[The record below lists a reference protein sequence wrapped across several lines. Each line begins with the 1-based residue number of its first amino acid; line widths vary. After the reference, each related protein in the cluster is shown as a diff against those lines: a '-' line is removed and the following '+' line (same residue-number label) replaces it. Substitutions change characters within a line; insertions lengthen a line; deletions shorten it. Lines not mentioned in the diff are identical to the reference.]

1 MRSNIT
7 SVFVAGVGVNFD
19 QSLDVYPKCELS
31 SNRSVNMR

>member
-19 QSLDVYPKCELS
+19 QSLAVYPKCELS
-31 SNRSVNMR
+31 SDGSLNLR